1 MDKLVAVRGCPGHSY
16 LNTVERC
23 MSILN
28 LGLTNLGMRVDFDSP
43 DWLFDLLEG
52 NGSMKKLRDAIALYD
67 SDLQQAIIQREK
79 MESQKRMWE
88 EIDQLEDN
96 EMVEEQMTEEVA
108 LDVDEEGVYPEAY
121 ITNICFDT

>member
-1 MDKLVAVRGCPGHSY
+1 M
-16 LNTVERC
+16 NTIERC

-43 DWLFDLLEG
+43 DWLFDSLEG

-79 MESQKRMWE
+79 IES
-88 EIDQLEDN
+88 
-96 EMVEEQMTEEVA
+96 
-108 LDVDEEGVYPEAY
+108 
-121 ITNICFDT
+121 